1 MNQCPQYQILVLL
14 LTVIVAFKSLYHL
27 RSKYTLK
34 CITKAFRAG
43 KNLKPILFVCNI
55 RYILRLNFLMTISS
69 PPPPSMAHFLCL
81 PCQICGSER
90 AFPREGIIHAMQT
103 HQKGTVSLGEAIH
116 DPQFWKEINY
126 RLNRPKIDNV
136 RV

>member
-1 MNQCPQYQILVLL
+1 MKN
-14 LTVIVAFKSLYHL
+14 
-27 RSKYTLK
+27 SKTSFMYYRIHVEIKFL
-34 CITKAFRAG
+34 
-43 KNLKPILFVCNI
+43 NDPIF
-55 RYILRLNFLMTISS
+55 
-69 PPPPSMAHFLCL
+69 PPSMVYFLYL
-81 PCQICGSER
+81 PCQICGSEK
-90 AFPREGIIHAMQT
+90 ASPCTGIINALQT